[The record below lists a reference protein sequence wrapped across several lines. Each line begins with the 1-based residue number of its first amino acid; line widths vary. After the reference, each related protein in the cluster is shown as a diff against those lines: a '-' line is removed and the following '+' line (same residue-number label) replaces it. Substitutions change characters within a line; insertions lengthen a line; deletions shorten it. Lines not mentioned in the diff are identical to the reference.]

1 MEHGEIR
8 LLHPEEWRKLA
19 PIFEAE
25 GGHLPNT
32 QYATAAVAIDDAGIA
47 GFWTLQPVLHA
58 GPLWIREDKRGT
70 GLWRPLN
77 QALVDLVSAS
87 GSGFY
92 SFSDGPRMDHVFTQL
107 GYVDLNYRVWKKEV

>member
-8 LLHPEEWRKLA
+8 LLHQEEWRTLA
-19 PIFEAE
+19 PIFEE
-25 GGHLPNT
+25 QGGHMPDT
-32 QYATAAVAIDDAGIA
+32 QFATAAVAVDDAGIA

-58 GPLWIREDKRGT
+58 GPLWIREDRRRT

-77 QALVDLVSAS
+77 QALVELTAPS

-92 SFSDGPRMDHVFTQL
+92 SFSDGPRMDHVFEQL
-107 GYVDLNYRVWKKEV
+107 GYTDMKYRVWKREV